1 MKTSI
6 LVFIGIAAI
15 ALIVFLV
22 IKNLKDGKK
31 IEQELNND
39 FPKNKKGEGDIEIDE
54 VMK

>member
-1 MKTSI
+1 MNSLLLI
-6 LVFIGIAAI
+6 FIGIAAI

-22 IKNLKDGKK
+22 IRNLKDKK
-31 IEQELNND
+31 QFEQELNND

>member
-1 MKTSI
+1 MNSLLLI
-6 LVFIGIAAI
+6 FIGIAAI

-22 IKNLKDGKK
+22 IRNLKDKK
-31 IEQELNND
+31 QFEQKLNND